1 MKNLTKDLIEHI
13 YDYSIGDKDF
23 WKSKFSNVI
32 NEIKYFNASKIVE
45 EYFNHNYFRYKDIE
59 IDIINCTNSALH
71 CLVGTMCHTLFY
83 LDDTKFKQYLI
94 NNILHILKS
103 NNHQFYH

>member
-59 IDIINCTNSALH
+59 IDIINC
-71 CLVGTMCHTLFY
+71 LFY

-103 NNHQFYH
+103 NNHQFYLDIHFHFTEYIKLN